1 MMVKAKAKAK
11 TDAHTY
17 HADIKLST
25 NSGSTGCI
33 ITPFTFLKNEFAF
46 QKGEAHLLSN
56 EFLLK
61 EDWLK
66 IETVDAATV

>member
-1 MMVKAKAKAK
+1 MVNRKAKAN

-33 ITPFTFLKNEFAF
+33 ITPFTFLKNDYAF
-46 QKGEAHLLSN
+46 WKGVPHLLSN
-56 EFLLK
+56 VFLLTK
-61 EDWLK
+61 DL
-66 IETVDAATV
+66 

>member
-1 MMVKAKAKAK
+1 MVNTKAKAN
-11 TDAHTY
+11 TEAHTY
-17 HADIKLST
+17 HDDIKLST

-56 EFLLK
+56 VFLLK
-61 EDWLK
+61 EDL
-66 IETVDAATV
+66 